1 MTSRRTKSDQEH
13 EDRKIKKQLGLAVY
27 EYNLGRWKAEAEDP
41 WSLRGMS
48 SRSARTPVWD
58 PTSTNNRKLEKKGK
72 EKKNCIL
79 LKQRGRGGEGER
91 DGEEEKGKWER
102 GVGGEK
108 RGSRGGK
115 GGGGETMHTSL
126 EHPNTSF
133 PVPPFFFLLWVASLD
148 LLSTSQI
155 LPSSVSKL
163 VLTPFS

>member
-115 GGGGETMHTSL
+115 GGGGGDYAYIFRAPQHFFPSTPSL
-126 EHPNTSF
+126 LPTVSSF
-133 PVPPFFFLLWVASLD
+133 FGLAFYFTDSPFVC
-148 LLSTSQI
+148 
-155 LPSSVSKL
+155 V
-163 VLTPFS
+163 